1 MLTWHAGKLSSIFE
15 CYHVQRAGDDAPA
28 PHLLDDV
35 YVPIAQIVQMAG
47 QCISHSQE
55 VVTNVH
61 KKAAAAISCQ
71 AGTEGMS
78 TFETHNPFGSG

>member
-35 YVPIAQIVQMAG
+35 YVPIAQI
-47 QCISHSQE
+47 E